1 MSDEPKPD
9 PAARLRLEGVA
20 KAFPGG
26 GGVRD
31 VSLALA
37 PGDAVALIGPSGSG
51 KTTLLRVVA
60 GLDRPD
66 AGRVFIDGTDVTGV
80 PPHLRGVAFVPQKPA
95 LYPQMSVRELISSPV
110 PRSPAA
116 LPVGDVIP
124 LLKLEPLLSRRPHE
138 LSGGERQRVSLARAV
153 VRGASIWLLDEPFA
167 PLDPPFRAEFRKA
180 LHLIAARC
188 AATILFVTHDPVD
201 AWALGRRVGVLGDG
215 RLQALGPPEDLAARP
230 GNRFV
235 AFCLGRF
242 VFSDGTVSDGRFG
255 SDDGSAA
262 CAAPIPGPRRVTRA
276 TREAPAT
283 GPDEWFDRD
292 TGERLT
298 TDTGL

>member
-1 MSDEPKPD
+1 MTI
-9 PAARLRLEGVA
+9 RLRLEGVC
-20 KAFPGG
+20 KSFPGG

-31 VSLALA
+31 LSLSLA
-37 PGDAVALIGPSGSG
+37 PGDSVALLGPSGSG
-51 KTTLLRVVA
+51 KTTLLRLIA

-66 AGRVFIDGTDVTGV
+66 TGRVFIDGPDVTEV
-80 PPHLRGVAFVPQKPA
+80 PPHLRGVAFAPQKPA
-95 LYPQMSVRELISSPV
+95 LYPHMTVRELIASPFPLPPSPV
-110 PRSPAA
+110 PVADAIR
-116 LPVGDVIP
+116 
-124 LLKLEPLLSRRPHE
+124 LLNLDSLLSRRPHE

-167 PLDPPFRAEFRKA
+167 PLDPPFRAEFRRA
-180 LHLIAARC
+180 LHLIAGRC

-215 RLQALGPPEDLAARP
+215 RLQCLGTPEALAARP

-242 VFSDGTVSDGRFG
+242 SFADGTVSDGRFAA
-255 SDDGSAA
+255 DDGSAA
-262 CAAPIPGPRRVTRA
+262 CPAPIPGPRRVTRA
-276 TREAPAT
+276 IRDGAPA

-292 TGERLT
+292 TGERLI
-298 TDTGL
+298 D

>member
-1 MSDEPKPD
+1 MSGEPEH
-9 PAARLRLEGVA
+9 AAVSRLHVSGVG
-20 KAFPGG
+20 KSFPGG

-31 VSLALA
+31 LSLDLP
-37 PGDAVALIGPSGSG
+37 PGDSVALLGPSGSG
-51 KTTLLRVVA
+51 KTTLLRLIA

-66 AGRVFIDGTDVTGV
+66 SGRVFIDGKDVTDV
-80 PPHLRGVAFVPQKPA
+80 PPHLRGVALVPQKPA
-95 LYPQMSVRELISSPV
+95 LYPQMTVRELIPIPASRLPALV
-110 PRSPAA
+110 PRD
-116 LPVGDVIP
+116 DVIRI
-124 LLKLEPLLSRRPHE
+124 LKLEPLLARRPHE

-167 PLDPPFRAEFRKA
+167 PLDPPFRAEFRTA
-180 LHLIAARC
+180 LHLIAVRC

-215 RLQALGPPEDLAARP
+215 RLQCLGPPEALAARP

-242 VFSDGTVSDGRFG
+242 VFVDGTVSEGRFAA
-255 SDDGSAA
+255 DDGSAA
-262 CAAPIPGPRRVTRA
+262 CPAPIPGPRRVTRA
-276 TREAPAT
+276 IRDGAPAT
-283 GPDEWFDRD
+283 GPDEWYDRD

-298 TDTGL
+298 D